1 MEENPMT
8 DRPFPWMRPWMRVQ
22 VGALSA
28 VVLVLCTAQSC
39 DSVPVI
45 RILTPKAG
53 LDVTYAPLWIEI
65 DHWGFADP
73 ATFEVLLNGVDIT
86 DAFELEVVESFR
98 IRATAQDVW
107 GAGVVNEGANTLV
120 ASIGGWQDV
129 RVFQASGDPHADL
142 VASFAPGPGA
152 GYGQAELPDVVT
164 GGPRG
169 LGLFQGG
176 LDVLSLGAGG
186 SVVLELADNVILDG
200 PGVDFTVFE
209 NPFLTVV
216 SGIVASTF
224 AEPGRVSVSQDGV
237 VWHAFAACATAPLEP
252 PLHPGCAGVF
262 PTLSDVGDP
271 LAAHPGIPTGTP
283 ISDLIGVPQAELVL
297 PEGSGGD
304 SFDLADLGLGWAR
317 FVRVEDVGPAVG
329 QAGTVGLD
337 LDAVTAVHSGPPT
350 DANENGVPDA
360 AE

>member
-1 MEENPMT
+1 MF
-8 DRPFPWMRPWMRVQ
+8 DRPSTWTRVR

-28 VVLVLCTAQSC
+28 VALVLWTAQSC
-39 DSVPVI
+39 DSLPVI

-53 LDVTYAPLWIEI
+53 LDVTYAPLWIEV

-107 GAGVVNEGANTLV
+107 GTGLVNEGANTLV
-120 ASIGGWQDV
+120 ASIEDWQDL
-129 RVFQASGDPHADL
+129 RVFQAAGDPHADL
-142 VASFAPGPGA
+142 VAAFAPGPGA
-152 GYGQAELPDVVT
+152 GYGQPELPDVVT

-169 LGLFQGG
+169 LGLFQGA

-186 SVVLELADNVILDG
+186 SIVLELADNVILDG

-209 NPFLTVV
+209 NPFLTAV
-216 SGIVASTF
+216 SGIVAGTF

-237 VWHAFAACATAPLEP
+237 VWHVFAACATAPLEP
-252 PLHPGCAGVF
+252 PLFQGCAGVF
-262 PTLSDVGDP
+262 PGLSDVDDP
-271 LAAHPGIPTGTP
+271 EAPHPGIPTETP
-283 ISDLIGVPQAELVL
+283 ISELIGVPVATLVP

-304 SFDLADLGLGWAR
+304 SFDLAGVGLTWAR
-317 FVRVEDVGPAVG
+317 FVRVEDVGPALG
-329 QAGTVGLD
+329 QAGTVGFD
-337 LDAVTAVHSGPPT
+337 LDSVTAVHSGPPT